1 MRYKRGSNADL
12 FSFNYLKKLKQEI
25 SNKTFVRNQRGL
37 SAIIVTLILILLSIV
52 AVGIVWV
59 VVTNILKSNTEN
71 VSSGVGQLSLN
82 LELQN
87 VLIRDT
93 GEIDVIVKRNAGE
106 GDLSGINFIVSD
118 GKNSDVIERPET
130 INELETKTFTIT
142 STDLNNAAFVKEV
155 SIAPVSGGKAGN
167 AVDTFEFNRLKLI
180 YDQISNKDCATLG
193 SSYKN
198 PSTNSWTAGFGTAD
212 CGDSDSDVGSAST
225 FSCTSKVNLA
235 KARDTCE
242 FIGARLCT
250 RDELRGGAA
259 EATGC
264 GFGTRGL
271 WTSTECGNNGFYVE
285 EGTRNSNEYCEE
297 DFEATIPSQ
306 DIFTNNDKI
315 GVRCCADD

>member
-25 SNKTFVRNQRGL
+25 FNKNFVRNQRGL

-118 GKNSDVIERPET
+118 GKNSDVIEKPET
-130 INELETKTFTIT
+130 LNELETKTFTIT
-142 STDLNNAAFVKEV
+142 SADLNNAAFVKEV

-167 AVDTFEFNRLKLI
+167 AVDTFEFNRLK
-180 YDQISNKDCATLG
+180 
-193 SSYKN
+193 
-198 PSTNSWTAGFGTAD
+198 
-212 CGDSDSDVGSAST
+212 
-225 FSCTSKVNLA
+225 
-235 KARDTCE
+235 
-242 FIGARLCT
+242 
-250 RDELRGGAA
+250 
-259 EATGC
+259 
-264 GFGTRGL
+264 
-271 WTSTECGNNGFYVE
+271 
-285 EGTRNSNEYCEE
+285 
-297 DFEATIPSQ
+297 
-306 DIFTNNDKI
+306 
-315 GVRCCADD
+315 